1 MPSKRLAIARL
12 KLPPRCA
19 LHPGMRFGL
28 WPYRWRDRD
37 YDGCRP
43 GLHSHGRRIRRGAD
57 DRRQHPRPN
66 QSSLSIPVFYVSHDI
81 SEIERLAD
89 YMVLL
94 DKGRVV
100 ATGVLGDILADSRLP
115 IARSPE
121 ASTVLEA
128 TVKTFD
134 ATDGLTTLGVH
145 GECLFLPGRV
155 GDAGSIHRVLI
166 VATDVSLSV
175 ERPSLTSIPNVV
187 PAKVRTIH
195 PVDDVETNVVVTI
208 GHGDEG
214 PKLLARITR
223 RAVNMLD
230 FAAVDSFT

>member
-1 MPSKRLAIARL
+1 
-12 KLPPRCA
+12 
-19 LHPGMRFGL
+19 
-28 WPYRWRDRD
+28 
-37 YDGCRP
+37 
-43 GLHSHGRRIRRGAD
+43 
-57 DRRQHPRPN
+57 
-66 QSSLSIPVFYVSHDI
+66 
-81 SEIERLAD
+81 
-89 YMVLL
+89 MVLL

-128 TVKTFD
+128 TVKAFD

-208 GHGDEG
+208 GHVDEG

-230 FAAVDSFT
+230 FAADQKIYAQIKALSLIIGRQSSVARSGVGVAFQAHPDLSFT